1 MPNLGLIFTTGLLTG
16 GLTCLALQGGL
27 LVSANIKREG
37 IVIFL
42 LAKLLA
48 YTVLG
53 FLLGMLGS
61 ILQLTL
67 TMRIILQLAVVVF
80 MFGSAMNILNI
91 HPIFRYFAI
100 QPPRFLTKY
109 LRGQTS
115 PILLGIFT
123 IFIPCGTTQA
133 MMALAISSGSPLS
146 GALIMAVF
154 ILGTSPVFFVLGNVF
169 SRLGKLTAAVLLILA
184 VYNLEAVLAMTGHP
198 VDLRYTWRS
207 FYCTVSFCSEQKPT
221 DLVAAKEVTV
231 YIDSNGYNPKNLAI
245 KAGEEITLT
254 IVNRG
259 GYGCI
264 QAFTIPSLG
273 IQKIIPP
280 GQTQTIKFTA
290 PTKVGDLNFMCSM
303 GMYRGS
309 FRVI

>member
-1 MPNLGLIFTTGLLTG
+1 MPNLGLIFMTGLLTG

-37 IVIFL
+37 ILVFL

-48 YTVLG
+48 YTFLG
-53 FLLGMLGS
+53 FLLGLIGS
-61 ILQLTL
+61 VLQLTL
-67 TMRIILQLAVVVF
+67 TMRIFLQLAVVVF
-80 MFGSAMNILNI
+80 MFGSAMNILNV

-100 QPPRFLTKY
+100 APPRFLTKY
-109 LRGQTS
+109 LRDQTS

-133 MMALAISSGSPLS
+133 MMALAVGAGNPAF
-146 GALIMAVF
+146 GALIMATF
-154 ILGTSPVFFVLGNVF
+154 ILGTSPVFFLLGNVF

-184 VYNLEAVLAMTGHP
+184 IYNLEAVLAMTGHP
-198 VDLRYTWRS
+198 VS
-207 FYCTVSFCSEQKPT
+207 FFSKQTAPAN
-221 DLVAAKEVTV
+221 LIAAKEVTV
-231 YIDSNGYNPKNLAI
+231 YIDNNGYSPRDLTI

-254 IVNRG
+254 VVNRG

-264 QAFTIPSLG
+264 QAFTIPTLG
-273 IQKIIPP
+273 IQKVVPP
-280 GQTQTIKFTA
+280 GQTQIIKFTA
-290 PTKVGDLNFMCSM
+290 PTQAGELNFMCSM